1 MGLIK
6 ALVNSVGGSLGDQW
20 KEYFYCDSLA
30 QNVLM
35 CKGQKQQTQR
45 GTNFRGESNIISN
58 GSVIAVNEGQCA
70 LIVEDGKIVEL
81 TCEPGRFIYDAST
94 EPSIFVGNFGQS
106 LKDTFKQIGKRF
118 TFGGSTGKDQ
128 RVYFIN
134 IKPIEN
140 NLFGTYTPIPFR
152 FVDKSIG
159 ADIDLHVRCRGRFSY
174 TIDNPIVFYTRI
186 AANIQDYFTSNQLLD
201 QLRAE
206 FVTYLQAA
214 FAPISSHGV
223 RPSDLLG
230 ETIELVDEMNKLLEK
245 KWIDMRG
252 LKIFSIAF
260 ESISVPDDEQKI
272 LTKLQETKVFTNS
285 QMAAANFAQA
295 QADALRAA
303 ASNENAGAFM
313 AFAGMNMANATG
325 NMMGTG
331 VGEISPQVAD
341 TTSDFE
347 TRLKKLEM
355 LKGKIPDELYNK
367 KMEELLANISFTN
380 NTVWVNNYV
389 RNNSRGDH
397 WCGRGAF
404 GCRHFFFDRDLA

>member
-6 ALVNSVGGSLGDQW
+6 ALVNSVGGTLGDQW

-45 GTNFRGESNIISN
+45 GTNYRGESNIISN

-70 LIVEDGKIVEL
+70 VIVEDGKIVEL
-81 TCEPGRFIYDAST
+81 TCEPGRFVYDTSS
-94 EPSIFVGNFGQS
+94 EPSIFAGQFGQS

-152 FVDKSIG
+152 FVDKNVG

-186 AANIQDYFTSNQLLD
+186 AANVQDYFTSDQLLD

-206 FVTYLQAA
+206 LVTYLQAA
-214 FAPISSHGV
+214 FAPISSRGV

-230 ETIELVDEMNKLLEK
+230 ETIELVDEMNKLLKEK
-245 KWIDMRG
+245 WLEMRG

-325 NMMGTG
+325 NMMGGAVGG
-331 VGEISPQVAD
+331 VSPQVAD
-341 TTSDFE
+341 TSSDFE

-367 KMEELLANISFTN
+367 KMEELLADI
-380 NTVWVNNYV
+380 
-389 RNNSRGDH
+389 
-397 WCGRGAF
+397 
-404 GCRHFFFDRDLA
+404 

>member
-6 ALVNSVGGSLGDQW
+6 SLANSVSGSLGDQW
-20 KEYFYCDSLA
+20 KEYFYCDSLE

-45 GTNFRGESNIISN
+45 GTNYRGESNIISN
-58 GSVIAVNEGQCA
+58 GSIIAVNEGQCA
-70 LIVEDGKIVEL
+70 VIVEDGKIVEL
-81 TCEPGRFIYDAST
+81 TCEPGRFVYDTSS
-94 EPSIFVGNFGQS
+94 EPSIFAGKFGQS

-152 FVDKSIG
+152 FVDKNVG
-159 ADIDLHVRCRGRFSY
+159 ADIDLHIRCRGRFSY
-174 TIDNPIVFYTRI
+174 TIDNPIIFYTRI
-186 AANIQDYFTSNQLLD
+186 AANVQDYFTSDQLLD

-214 FAPISSHGV
+214 FAPISSRGV

-230 ETIELVDEMNKLLEK
+230 ETIELVDEMNKLLREK
-245 KWIDMRG
+245 WLEMRG

-285 QMAAANFAQA
+285 QMAAANFAQS

-325 NMMGTG
+325 NMMGG
-331 VGEISPQVAD
+331 AVGGISPQVAD
-341 TTSDFE
+341 TSSDFE

-355 LKGKIPDELYNK
+355 LKGKIPDELYSK
-367 KMEELLANISFTN
+367 KMEELLADI
-380 NTVWVNNYV
+380 
-389 RNNSRGDH
+389 
-397 WCGRGAF
+397 
-404 GCRHFFFDRDLA
+404 

>member
-355 LKGKIPDELYNK
+355 LKGKIPDALYNK
-367 KMEELLANISFTN
+367 KMEELLANI
-380 NTVWVNNYV
+380 
-389 RNNSRGDH
+389 
-397 WCGRGAF
+397 
-404 GCRHFFFDRDLA
+404 

>member
-6 ALVNSVGGSLGDQW
+6 SLTNSISGSFGDQW
-20 KEYFYCDSLA
+20 KEYYYCDSLDK
-30 QNVLM
+30 NVLM
-35 CKGQKQQTQR
+35 CKGRKQQTQR
-45 GTNFRGESNIISN
+45 GTNYNGEPNIISN

-70 LIVEDGKIVEL
+70 VIVSDGEIVEL
-81 TCEPGRFIYDAST
+81 TCEPGRFVYDTSS
-94 EPSIFVGNFGQS
+94 EPSVFAGNLGNS
-106 LKDTFKQIGKRF
+106 LIDTFKQIGRRF

-128 RVYFIN
+128 RIYFIN

-152 FVDKSIG
+152 FVDKNIG
-159 ADIDLHVRCRGRFSY
+159 ADIDLHIRCRGRFSY
-174 TIDNPIVFYTRI
+174 TIDNPITFYTRI
-186 AANIQDYFTSNQLLD
+186 AANVQDYFTSDQLLD

-214 FAPISSHGV
+214 FAPISLRGV

-230 ETIELVDEMNKLLEK
+230 ETIELVAEMNTLLKEK
-245 KWIDMRG
+245 WLDKRG

-313 AFAGMNMANATG
+313 AFAGLNMTNTTG
-325 NMMGTG
+325 NMMSSSIGS
-331 VGEISPQVAD
+331 VSSQEASD
-341 TTSDFE
+341 SSDFE
-347 TRLKKLEM
+347 VRLKKLEM
-355 LKGKIPDELYNK
+355 LKGKISDELYNK
-367 KMEELLANISFTN
+367 KMEELLADI
-380 NTVWVNNYV
+380 
-389 RNNSRGDH
+389 
-397 WCGRGAF
+397 
-404 GCRHFFFDRDLA
+404 

>member
-6 ALVNSVGGSLGDQW
+6 ALVNSVGGTLGDQW

-45 GTNFRGESNIISN
+45 GTNYRGESNIISN

-70 LIVEDGKIVEL
+70 VIVEDGKIVEL
-81 TCEPGRFIYDAST
+81 TCEPGRFVYDTSS
-94 EPSIFVGNFGQS
+94 EPSIFAGQFGQS

-152 FVDKSIG
+152 FVDKNVG

-186 AANIQDYFTSNQLLD
+186 AANVQDYFTSDQLLE

-214 FAPISSHGV
+214 FAPISSRGV

-230 ETIELVDEMNKLLEK
+230 ETIELVDEMNKLLKEK
-245 KWIDMRG
+245 WLEMRG

-325 NMMGTG
+325 NMMGGAVGG
-331 VGEISPQVAD
+331 VSPQVAD
-341 TTSDFE
+341 TSSDFE

-367 KMEELLANISFTN
+367 KMEELLADI
-380 NTVWVNNYV
+380 
-389 RNNSRGDH
+389 
-397 WCGRGAF
+397 
-404 GCRHFFFDRDLA
+404 

>member
-6 ALVNSVGGSLGDQW
+6 ALVNSVGGTLGDQW

-45 GTNFRGESNIISN
+45 GTNYRGESNIISN

-70 LIVEDGKIVEL
+70 VIVEDGKIVEL
-81 TCEPGRFIYDAST
+81 TCEPGRFVYDTSS
-94 EPSIFVGNFGQS
+94 EPSIFAGQFGQS

-152 FVDKSIG
+152 FVDKNVG

-186 AANIQDYFTSNQLLD
+186 AANVQDYFTSDQLLD

-214 FAPISSHGV
+214 FAPISSRGV

-230 ETIELVDEMNKLLEK
+230 ETIELVDEMNKLLKEK
-245 KWIDMRG
+245 WLEMRG

-325 NMMGTG
+325 NMMGGAVGG
-331 VGEISPQVAD
+331 VSPQVAD
-341 TTSDFE
+341 TSSDFE

-367 KMEELLANISFTN
+367 KMEELLADI
-380 NTVWVNNYV
+380 
-389 RNNSRGDH
+389 
-397 WCGRGAF
+397 
-404 GCRHFFFDRDLA
+404 

>member
-6 ALVNSVGGSLGDQW
+6 AIANSVGGSLGDQW

-81 TCEPGRFIYDAST
+81 TCEPGRFVYDTSS
-94 EPSIFVGNFGQS
+94 EPSIFAGKFGQS

-118 TFGGSTGKDQ
+118 TFGGSTGKNQ
-128 RVYFIN
+128 CVYFIN

-152 FVDKSIG
+152 FVDENVGI
-159 ADIDLHVRCRGRFSY
+159 DIDLHVRCRGRFSY

-186 AANIQDYFTSNQLLD
+186 AANVQDCFTSDQLLD

-214 FAPISSHGV
+214 FAPISSRGV

-230 ETIELVDEMNKLLEK
+230 ETIELVDEMNKLLKEK
-245 KWIDMRG
+245 WLEMRG

-325 NMMGTG
+325 KMMGGAVGG
-331 VGEISPQVAD
+331 VSPQVAD
-341 TTSDFE
+341 SSSDFE

-355 LKGKIPDELYNK
+355 LKGKISDELYNK
-367 KMEELLANISFTN
+367 KMEELLANI
-380 NTVWVNNYV
+380 
-389 RNNSRGDH
+389 
-397 WCGRGAF
+397 
-404 GCRHFFFDRDLA
+404 

>member
-6 ALVNSVGGSLGDQW
+6 SLVNSVSGSLGDQW
-20 KEYFYCDSLA
+20 KEYFYCDSLE

-35 CKGQKQQTQR
+35 TKGQKQQTHR
-45 GTNFRGESNIISN
+45 GTNYRGESNIISN

-70 LIVEDGKIVEL
+70 VIVEDGKIVEL
-81 TCEPGRFIYDAST
+81 TCEPGRFVYDSST
-94 EPSIFVGNFGQS
+94 EPSIFAGNFGQS
-106 LKDTFKQIGKRF
+106 LKDSFKQVGRRF
-118 TFGGSTGKDQ
+118 TFGGSAGKDQ
-128 RVYFIN
+128 RIYFIN

-152 FVDKSIG
+152 FVDKNIG

-174 TIDNPIVFYTRI
+174 TIDNPIIFYTRI
-186 AANIQDYFTSNQLLD
+186 AANIQDHFTSDQLLE

-214 FAPISSHGV
+214 FAPISSRGV

-230 ETIELVDEMNKLLEK
+230 ETIELVDEMNKLLKEK
-245 KWIDMRG
+245 WLEMRG

-285 QMAAANFAQA
+285 QMAAANLAQA

-325 NMMGTG
+325 NMMGGAVGG
-331 VGEISPQVAD
+331 VTPQATD
-341 TTSDFE
+341 ASSDFE
-347 TRLKKLEM
+347 IRLKKLEM

-367 KMEELLANISFTN
+367 KMEELLADI
-380 NTVWVNNYV
+380 
-389 RNNSRGDH
+389 
-397 WCGRGAF
+397 
-404 GCRHFFFDRDLA
+404 

>member
-6 ALVNSVGGSLGDQW
+6 SLVNSVSGSLGDQW
-20 KEYFYCDSLA
+20 KEYFYCDSLE

-45 GTNFRGESNIISN
+45 GTNYRGETNIISN

-70 LIVEDGKIVEL
+70 VIVEDGKIVEL
-81 TCEPGRFIYDAST
+81 TCEPGRFVYDAST
-94 EPSIFVGNFGQS
+94 EPSIFAGKFGQS

-118 TFGGSTGKDQ
+118 TFGGSAGKDQ

-152 FVDKSIG
+152 FVDKNVG

-186 AANIQDYFTSNQLLD
+186 AANVQDYFTSDQLLD

-206 FVTYLQAA
+206 FITYLQAA
-214 FAPISSHGV
+214 FAPISSRGV

-230 ETIELVDEMNKLLEK
+230 ETIELVDEMNKLLKEK
-245 KWIDMRG
+245 WLEMRG

-313 AFAGMNMANATG
+313 AFAGMNMANTTG
-325 NMMGTG
+325 NMMGSTIGG
-331 VGEISPQVAD
+331 VAQQAAD
-341 TTSDFE
+341 SSSDFE

-367 KMEELLANISFTN
+367 KMEELLADI
-380 NTVWVNNYV
+380 
-389 RNNSRGDH
+389 
-397 WCGRGAF
+397 
-404 GCRHFFFDRDLA
+404 

>member
-6 ALVNSVGGSLGDQW
+6 ALANSVGGSLGDQW

-81 TCEPGRFIYDAST
+81 TCEPGRFVYDTSS
-94 EPSIFVGNFGQS
+94 EPSIFAGEFGQS

-152 FVDKSIG
+152 FVDKNVG
-159 ADIDLHVRCRGRFSY
+159 VDIDLHVRCRGRFSY

-186 AANIQDYFTSNQLLD
+186 AANVQDCFTSDQLLD

-214 FAPISSHGV
+214 FAPISSRGV

-230 ETIELVDEMNKLLEK
+230 ETIELVDEMNKLLKEK
-245 KWIDMRG
+245 WLEMRG

-325 NMMGTG
+325 KMMGGAVGG
-331 VGEISPQVAD
+331 VSPQVAD
-341 TTSDFE
+341 PSSDFE

-367 KMEELLANISFTN
+367 KMEELLADI
-380 NTVWVNNYV
+380 
-389 RNNSRGDH
+389 
-397 WCGRGAF
+397 
-404 GCRHFFFDRDLA
+404 

>member
-186 AANIQDYFTSNQLLD
+186 AANIQDYISLCSGIALYEDMPDPSSSKIARELLNEERDLYAHFHPVFTAIAPKEKVEAFNALRNDVSSKKISQEDAYLQVVALLD
-201 QLRAE
+201 
-206 FVTYLQAA
+206 FN
-214 FAPISSHGV
+214 I
-223 RPSDLLG
+223 
-230 ETIELVDEMNKLLEK
+230 NK
-245 KWIDMRG
+245 
-252 LKIFSIAF
+252 
-260 ESISVPDDEQKI
+260 
-272 LTKLQETKVFTNS
+272 
-285 QMAAANFAQA
+285 
-295 QADALRAA
+295 
-303 ASNENAGAFM
+303 
-313 AFAGMNMANATG
+313 
-325 NMMGTG
+325 
-331 VGEISPQVAD
+331 
-341 TTSDFE
+341 
-347 TRLKKLEM
+347 
-355 LKGKIPDELYNK
+355 
-367 KMEELLANISFTN
+367 
-380 NTVWVNNYV
+380 
-389 RNNSRGDH
+389 
-397 WCGRGAF
+397 
-404 GCRHFFFDRDLA
+404 

>member
-6 ALVNSVGGSLGDQW
+6 AIANSVGGSFGDQW

-81 TCEPGRFIYDAST
+81 TCEPGRFVYDTSS
-94 EPSIFVGNFGQS
+94 EPSIFAGKFGQS

-152 FVDKSIG
+152 FVDKNVGI
-159 ADIDLHVRCRGRFSY
+159 DIDLHVRCRGRFSY

-186 AANIQDYFTSNQLLD
+186 AANVQDCFTSDQLLD

-214 FAPISSHGV
+214 FAPISSRGV

-230 ETIELVDEMNKLLEK
+230 ETIELVDEMNRLLKEK
-245 KWIDMRG
+245 WLEMRG

-260 ESISVPDDEQKI
+260 ESISVPDEEQKI

-303 ASNENAGAFM
+303 ASNENTGAFM

-325 NMMGTG
+325 KMMGGAVGG
-331 VGEISPQVAD
+331 VSPQVAD
-341 TTSDFE
+341 PSSDFE

-367 KMEELLANISFTN
+367 KMEELLANI
-380 NTVWVNNYV
+380 
-389 RNNSRGDH
+389 
-397 WCGRGAF
+397 
-404 GCRHFFFDRDLA
+404 

>member
-6 ALVNSVGGSLGDQW
+6 SLVNSVSGSLGDQW
-20 KEYFYCDSLA
+20 KEYFYCDSLE

-45 GTNFRGESNIISN
+45 GTNYRGESNIISN
-58 GSVIAVNEGQCA
+58 GSIIAVNEGQCA
-70 LIVEDGKIVEL
+70 VIVEDGKIVEL
-81 TCEPGRFIYDAST
+81 TCEPGRFVYDTSS
-94 EPSIFVGNFGQS
+94 EPSIFAGKFGQS

-128 RVYFIN
+128 RIYFIN

-152 FVDKSIG
+152 FVDKNVG

-174 TIDNPIVFYTRI
+174 TIDNPIIFYTRI
-186 AANIQDYFTSNQLLD
+186 AANVQDYFTSDQLLD

-214 FAPISSHGV
+214 FAPISSRGV

-230 ETIELVDEMNKLLEK
+230 ETIELVDEMNKLLKEK
-245 KWIDMRG
+245 WLEMRG

-325 NMMGTG
+325 NMMGG
-331 VGEISPQVAD
+331 AVGSVSPQAAD
-341 TTSDFE
+341 TSSDFE

-367 KMEELLANISFTN
+367 KMEELLADI
-380 NTVWVNNYV
+380 
-389 RNNSRGDH
+389 
-397 WCGRGAF
+397 
-404 GCRHFFFDRDLA
+404 

>member
-1 MGLIK
+1 MGLVKSLI
-6 ALVNSVGGSLGDQW
+6 NSVSGSLGDQW
-20 KEYFYCDSLA
+20 KEYFYCDSLE

-35 CKGQKQQTQR
+35 CKGHKRQTQR
-45 GTNFRGESNIISN
+45 GTNYRGETNIISN

-70 LIVEDGKIVEL
+70 VIVEDGKIVEL
-81 TCEPGRFIYDAST
+81 TCEPGRFAYDTST
-94 EPSIFVGNFGQS
+94 EPSIFTGNFGQS

-152 FVDKSIG
+152 FVDKNVG
-159 ADIDLHVRCRGRFSY
+159 VDIDLHIRCRGRFSY

-186 AANIQDYFTSNQLLD
+186 AANVQDFFTSDQLLD

-214 FAPISSHGV
+214 FAPISSRGV

-230 ETIELVDEMNKLLEK
+230 ETIELVDEMNKLLKEK
-245 KWIDMRG
+245 WLEMRG

-313 AFAGMNMANATG
+313 AFAGMNMANATE
-325 NMMGTG
+325 NMMGGAVGG
-331 VGEISPQVAD
+331 VTPQAAD
-341 TTSDFE
+341 NSSDFE

-355 LKGKIPDELYNK
+355 LKGKIPDQLYNK
-367 KMEELLANISFTN
+367 KMEELLADI
-380 NTVWVNNYV
+380 
-389 RNNSRGDH
+389 
-397 WCGRGAF
+397 
-404 GCRHFFFDRDLA
+404 

>member
-6 ALVNSVGGSLGDQW
+6 ALANSVGGSLGDQW

-81 TCEPGRFIYDAST
+81 TCEPGRFVYDTSS
-94 EPSIFVGNFGQS
+94 EPSIFTGEFGQS

-152 FVDKSIG
+152 FVDKNVG

-186 AANIQDYFTSNQLLD
+186 AANVQDCFTSDQLLD

-214 FAPISSHGV
+214 FAPISSRGV

-230 ETIELVDEMNKLLEK
+230 ETIELVDEMNKLLKEK
-245 KWIDMRG
+245 WLEMRG
-252 LKIFSIAF
+252 LKIFSVAF

-325 NMMGTG
+325 NMMSGAVGG
-331 VGEISPQVAD
+331 VSPQVAD
-341 TTSDFE
+341 PSSDFE

-367 KMEELLANISFTN
+367 KMEELLADI
-380 NTVWVNNYV
+380 
-389 RNNSRGDH
+389 
-397 WCGRGAF
+397 
-404 GCRHFFFDRDLA
+404 

>member
-1 MGLIK
+1 MHQNVTIVADLRLDKKGGSITMGLLK
-6 ALVNSVGGSLGDQW
+6 ALSNSVSSSLGDQW
-20 KEYFYCDSLA
+20 KEYYYCDSLE

-45 GTNFRGESNIISN
+45 GINYKGESNIISN
-58 GSVIAVNEGQCA
+58 GSVIAVNDGQCA
-70 LIVEDGKIVEL
+70 IIVEDGKIVEI
-81 TCEPGRFIYDAST
+81 TCEPGHFIYDSSS
-94 EPSIFVGNFGQS
+94 EPSIFAGVFGES
-106 LKDTFKQIGKRF
+106 LKESIKQIGRRF
-118 TFGGSTGKDQ
+118 TFGGNTGKDQ
-128 RVYFIN
+128 RIYYIN

-152 FVDKSIG
+152 FVDKNVG
-159 ADIDLHVRCRGRFSY
+159 ADIDLHLRCRGRFSY

-186 AANIQDYFTSNQLLD
+186 AANVQNSFTSDQLLD

-214 FAPISSHGV
+214 FAPISSRGV

-230 ETIELVDEMNKLLEK
+230 ETIELVDEMNKLLREK
-245 KWIDMRG
+245 WLEMRG

-260 ESISVPDDEQKI
+260 ESISVPDEEQQI
-272 LTKLQETKVFTNS
+272 LTRLQETKVFTNS
-285 QMAAANFAQA
+285 QMAAANMVQA

-325 NMMGTG
+325 NMMSGAVGSASQQG
-331 VGEISPQVAD
+331 VENSN
-341 TTSDFE
+341 DFE

-355 LKGKIPDELYNK
+355 LKGKIPEDMYNK
-367 KMEELLANISFTN
+367 KMEELLADI
-380 NTVWVNNYV
+380 
-389 RNNSRGDH
+389 
-397 WCGRGAF
+397 
-404 GCRHFFFDRDLA
+404 

>member
-6 ALVNSVGGSLGDQW
+6 SFANAVSGSFGDQW
-20 KEYFYCDSLA
+20 KEYFYCDSFE

-35 CKGQKQQTQR
+35 CKGQKHQTQR
-45 GTNFRGESNIISN
+45 GINYKGESNIISN
-58 GSVIAVNEGQCA
+58 GSIIAVNEGQCA
-70 LIVEDGKIVEL
+70 VIVEDGKIVEL
-81 TCEPGRFIYDAST
+81 TSEPGRFVYDTSS
-94 EPSIFVGNFGQS
+94 EPSIFAGEFGQS
-106 LKDTFKQIGKRF
+106 LKDSFKQIGKRF

-152 FVDKSIG
+152 FVDKNVG
-159 ADIDLHVRCRGRFSY
+159 ADIDLHIRCRGRFSY
-174 TIDNPIVFYTRI
+174 TIDNPIIFYTRI
-186 AANIQDYFTSNQLLD
+186 AANVQDCFTSDHLLD

-214 FAPISSHGV
+214 FAPISSRGV

-230 ETIELVDEMNKLLEK
+230 ETIELADEMNKLLKEK
-245 KWIDMRG
+245 WLEMRG

-272 LTKLQETKVFTNS
+272 LTNLQETKVFTNS

-325 NMMGTG
+325 NMMSGAVGG
-331 VGEISPQVAD
+331 VSPQA
-341 TTSDFE
+341 SGASADFE

-355 LKGKIPDELYNK
+355 LKGRISDELYNK
-367 KMEELLANISFTN
+367 KMEELLADI
-380 NTVWVNNYV
+380 
-389 RNNSRGDH
+389 
-397 WCGRGAF
+397 
-404 GCRHFFFDRDLA
+404 

>member
-6 ALVNSVGGSLGDQW
+6 ALVNSVGGTLGDQW

-45 GTNFRGESNIISN
+45 GTNYRGESNIISN

-70 LIVEDGKIVEL
+70 VIVEDGKIVEL
-81 TCEPGRFIYDAST
+81 TCEPGRFVYDTSS
-94 EPSIFVGNFGQS
+94 EPSIFAGQFGQS

-140 NLFGTYTPIPFR
+140 NLFGTYTPIPFS
-152 FVDKSIG
+152 FVDKNVG

-186 AANIQDYFTSNQLLD
+186 AANVQDYFTSDQLLE

-214 FAPISSHGV
+214 FAPISSRGV

-230 ETIELVDEMNKLLEK
+230 ETIELVDEMNKLLKEK
-245 KWIDMRG
+245 WLEMRG

-325 NMMGTG
+325 NMMGGAVGG
-331 VGEISPQVAD
+331 VSPQVAD
-341 TTSDFE
+341 TSSDFE

-367 KMEELLANISFTN
+367 KMEELLADI
-380 NTVWVNNYV
+380 
-389 RNNSRGDH
+389 
-397 WCGRGAF
+397 
-404 GCRHFFFDRDLA
+404 

>member
-6 ALVNSVGGSLGDQW
+6 ALANSVGASLGDQW

-81 TCEPGRFIYDAST
+81 TCEPGRFVYDTSS
-94 EPSIFVGNFGQS
+94 EPSIFAGEFGQS

-152 FVDKSIG
+152 FVDENIG

-174 TIDNPIVFYTRI
+174 TIDNPIVFYTRV
-186 AANIQDYFTSNQLLD
+186 AANVQDCFTSDQLLD

-206 FVTYLQAA
+206 FITYLQAA
-214 FAPISSHGV
+214 FAPISSRGV

-230 ETIELVDEMNKLLEK
+230 ETIELVDEMNKLLKEK
-245 KWIDMRG
+245 WLEMRG

-325 NMMGTG
+325 NMMGGAVGG
-331 VGEISPQVAD
+331 VSPQVANIS
-341 TTSDFE
+341 SDFE

-355 LKGKIPDELYNK
+355 LKGKIPEELYNK
-367 KMEELLANISFTN
+367 KMEELLADI
-380 NTVWVNNYV
+380 
-389 RNNSRGDH
+389 
-397 WCGRGAF
+397 
-404 GCRHFFFDRDLA
+404 

>member
-6 ALVNSVGGSLGDQW
+6 AIANSVGGSLGDQW

-81 TCEPGRFIYDAST
+81 TCEPGRFVYDTSS
-94 EPSIFVGNFGQS
+94 EPSIFAGEFGQS

-152 FVDKSIG
+152 FVDKNIG
-159 ADIDLHVRCRGRFSY
+159 VDIDLHVRCRGRFSY

-186 AANIQDYFTSNQLLD
+186 AANVQDCFTSDQLLD

-214 FAPISSHGV
+214 FAPISSRGV

-230 ETIELVDEMNKLLEK
+230 ETIELVDEMNKLLKEK
-245 KWIDMRG
+245 WLEMRG

-325 NMMGTG
+325 KMMGGAVGG
-331 VGEISPQVAD
+331 VSPQVAD
-341 TTSDFE
+341 PSSNFE

-367 KMEELLANISFTN
+367 KMEELLANI
-380 NTVWVNNYV
+380 
-389 RNNSRGDH
+389 
-397 WCGRGAF
+397 
-404 GCRHFFFDRDLA
+404 

>member
-6 ALVNSVGGSLGDQW
+6 ALANSVGGSLGDQW

-45 GTNFRGESNIISN
+45 GTNYRGESNIISN
-58 GSVIAVNEGQCA
+58 GSIIAVNEGQCA
-70 LIVEDGKIVEL
+70 VIVEDGKIVEL
-81 TCEPGRFIYDAST
+81 TCEPGRFVYDTSS
-94 EPSIFVGNFGQS
+94 EPSIFAGKFGQS

-152 FVDKSIG
+152 FVDKNVG

-174 TIDNPIVFYTRI
+174 TIDNPIIFYTRI
-186 AANIQDYFTSNQLLD
+186 AANVQDYFTSDQLLD

-214 FAPISSHGV
+214 FAPISSRGV

-230 ETIELVDEMNKLLEK
+230 ETIELVDEMNKLLREK
-245 KWIDMRG
+245 WLEMRG

-325 NMMGTG
+325 NMMGG
-331 VGEISPQVAD
+331 AVGGISPQVAD
-341 TTSDFE
+341 AFSDFE

-367 KMEELLANISFTN
+367 KMEELLADI
-380 NTVWVNNYV
+380 
-389 RNNSRGDH
+389 
-397 WCGRGAF
+397 
-404 GCRHFFFDRDLA
+404 

>member
-6 ALVNSVGGSLGDQW
+6 AIANSVGGSLGDQW

-45 GTNFRGESNIISN
+45 GTNFNGESNIISN

-81 TCEPGRFIYDAST
+81 TCEPGRFVYDTSS
-94 EPSIFVGNFGQS
+94 EPSIFAGEFGQS

-152 FVDKSIG
+152 FVDKNVGI
-159 ADIDLHVRCRGRFSY
+159 DIDLHVRCRGRFSY

-186 AANIQDYFTSNQLLD
+186 AANVQDCFTSDQLLD

-206 FVTYLQAA
+206 FVNYLQAA
-214 FAPISSHGV
+214 FAPISSRGV

-230 ETIELVDEMNKLLEK
+230 ETIELVDEMNKLLKEK
-245 KWIDMRG
+245 WLEMRG

-325 NMMGTG
+325 KMMGGAVGG
-331 VGEISPQVAD
+331 VSPQVAD
-341 TTSDFE
+341 PSSDFE

-367 KMEELLANISFTN
+367 KMEELLANI
-380 NTVWVNNYV
+380 
-389 RNNSRGDH
+389 
-397 WCGRGAF
+397 
-404 GCRHFFFDRDLA
+404 

>member
-6 ALVNSVGGSLGDQW
+6 SLVNSVSGSLGDQW
-20 KEYFYCDSLA
+20 KEYFYCDSLE

-35 CKGQKQQTQR
+35 SKGQKQQTHR

-70 LIVEDGKIVEL
+70 VIVEDGKIVEL
-81 TCEPGRFIYDAST
+81 TCEPGRFVYDTST
-94 EPSIFVGNFGQS
+94 EPSIFAGNFGQS
-106 LKDTFKQIGKRF
+106 LKDSFKQVGRRF
-118 TFGGSTGKDQ
+118 TFGGSAGKDQ
-128 RVYFIN
+128 RIYFIN

-152 FVDKSIG
+152 FVDKNVG

-174 TIDNPIVFYTRI
+174 TIDNPIIFYTRI
-186 AANIQDYFTSNQLLD
+186 AANIQDHFTSDQLLE

-214 FAPISSHGV
+214 FAPISSRGV

-230 ETIELVDEMNKLLEK
+230 ETIELVDEMNKLLKEK
-245 KWIDMRG
+245 WLEMRG

-285 QMAAANFAQA
+285 QMAAANLVQA

-325 NMMGTG
+325 NMMGSAVDG
-331 VGEISPQVAD
+331 VTSQAAD
-341 TTSDFE
+341 ASSDFE
-347 TRLKKLEM
+347 IRLKKLEM

-367 KMEELLANISFTN
+367 KMEELLADI
-380 NTVWVNNYV
+380 
-389 RNNSRGDH
+389 
-397 WCGRGAF
+397 
-404 GCRHFFFDRDLA
+404 

>member
-6 ALVNSVGGSLGDQW
+6 AIANSVGGSFGDQW

-81 TCEPGRFIYDAST
+81 TCEPGRFVYDTSS
-94 EPSIFVGNFGQS
+94 EPSIFAGKFGQS

-152 FVDKSIG
+152 FVDKNVGI
-159 ADIDLHVRCRGRFSY
+159 DIDLHVRCRGRFSY

-186 AANIQDYFTSNQLLD
+186 AANVQDCFTSDQLLD

-214 FAPISSHGV
+214 FAPISSRGV

-230 ETIELVDEMNKLLEK
+230 ETIELVDEMNKLLKEK
-245 KWIDMRG
+245 WLEMRG

-325 NMMGTG
+325 KMMGGAVGG
-331 VGEISPQVAD
+331 VSPQVAD
-341 TTSDFE
+341 PSSDFE

-367 KMEELLANISFTN
+367 KMEELLANI
-380 NTVWVNNYV
+380 
-389 RNNSRGDH
+389 
-397 WCGRGAF
+397 
-404 GCRHFFFDRDLA
+404 

>member
-6 ALVNSVGGSLGDQW
+6 SLANAVSGTFGDQW
-20 KEYFYCDSLA
+20 KEYFYCDSFE
-30 QNVLM
+30 QNILM
-35 CKGQKQQTQR
+35 RKGQKQQTQR
-45 GTNFRGESNIISN
+45 GINYSGESNIISN
-58 GSVIAVNEGQCA
+58 GSIIAVNEGQCA
-70 LIVEDGKIVEL
+70 VIVEDGKIVEL
-81 TCEPGRFIYDAST
+81 TCEPGRFVYDTSS
-94 EPSIFVGNFGQS
+94 EPSIFAGEFGQS
-106 LKDTFKQIGKRF
+106 LKDSFKQIGKRF

-152 FVDKSIG
+152 FVDKNVG
-159 ADIDLHVRCRGRFSY
+159 ADIDLHIRCRGRFSY
-174 TIDNPIVFYTRI
+174 TIDNPIIFYTRI
-186 AANIQDYFTSNQLLD
+186 AANVQDSFTSDQLLD

-214 FAPISSHGV
+214 FAPISSCGV

-230 ETIELVDEMNKLLEK
+230 ETIELVDEMNKLLKEK
-245 KWIDMRG
+245 WLEMRG

-272 LTKLQETKVFTNS
+272 LTKLQETKIFTNS

-325 NMMGTG
+325 NMMSGAVGG
-331 VGEISPQVAD
+331 VSPQASGASV
-341 TTSDFE
+341 DFE

-355 LKGKIPDELYNK
+355 LKGRIPDELYNK
-367 KMEELLANISFTN
+367 KMEELLADI
-380 NTVWVNNYV
+380 
-389 RNNSRGDH
+389 
-397 WCGRGAF
+397 
-404 GCRHFFFDRDLA
+404 

>member
-6 ALVNSVGGSLGDQW
+6 AIANSVGGSFGDQW

-81 TCEPGRFIYDAST
+81 TCEPGRFVYDTSS
-94 EPSIFVGNFGQS
+94 EPSIFAGKFGQS

-152 FVDKSIG
+152 FVDKNVGI
-159 ADIDLHVRCRGRFSY
+159 DIDLHVRCRGRFSY

-186 AANIQDYFTSNQLLD
+186 AANVQDCFTSDQLLD

-214 FAPISSHGV
+214 FAPISSRGV

-230 ETIELVDEMNKLLEK
+230 ETIELVDEMNKLLKEK
-245 KWIDMRG
+245 WLEMRG

-260 ESISVPDDEQKI
+260 ESISVPDEEQKI

-303 ASNENAGAFM
+303 ASNENTGAFM

-325 NMMGTG
+325 KMMGGAVGG
-331 VGEISPQVAD
+331 VSPQVAD
-341 TTSDFE
+341 PSSDFE

-367 KMEELLANISFTN
+367 KMEELLANI
-380 NTVWVNNYV
+380 
-389 RNNSRGDH
+389 
-397 WCGRGAF
+397 
-404 GCRHFFFDRDLA
+404 